1 MWIDDRGSEVL
12 SLGECRRL
20 LALGAKTGLHGHLG
34 IAKEGAPLVL
44 PVDFTTDGSDVVV
57 RVGDHIFERIDGALA
72 AFQVD
77 NAGPDGPEGPE
88 GRWSVLVRGL
98 VGGRL
103 DPSVAAALPHP
114 RVAEPGQHLVR
125 IRGDVVTG
133 RRLRPPAATGAAPA

>member
-12 SLGECRRL
+12 PVSECRRL
-20 LALGAKTGLHGHLG
+20 LAVGAKAGLHGHLG

-44 PVDFTTDGSDVVV
+44 PVDYTVDGSDIVL
-57 RVGDHIFERIDGALA
+57 RIGDHVFSEAYHELV

-77 NAGPDGPEGPE
+77 NAGGRPGGETE

-98 VGGRL
+98 LTDPLPGGI
-103 DPSVAAALPHP
+103 AAALPSP

-125 IRGDVVTG
+125 MRGDVVTG
-133 RRLRPPAATGAAPA
+133 RRLRPPPTADTGPA